1 MGASQSAVKSAR
13 LNMRLTPHADGI
25 IREAAAIAGQ
35 DVTSFMLSAA
45 LDRARA
51 LLIEDSLVRLS
62 PRDARVLADAIDRD
76 AAPIPQLVELLRRS
90 QVRST

>member
-1 MGASQSAVKSAR
+1 MAKSQSAAKSAR
-13 LNMRLTPHADGI
+13 LNMRLTPHADGL
-25 IREAAAIAGQ
+25 IREAAAISGQ

-62 PRDARVLADAIDRD
+62 PRDARALANAIDHD
-76 AAPIPQLVELLRRS
+76 AVPIPQLVELLRRP
-90 QVRST
+90 QDRAT

>member
-1 MGASQSAVKSAR
+1 MAGNQSAAKSAR
-13 LNMRLTPHADGI
+13 LNMRLSPDADGL
-25 IREAAAIAGQ
+25 IREAAAISGQ

-62 PRDARVLADAIDRD
+62 TRDARALADAIDRD
-76 AAPIPQLVELLRRS
+76 AAPVPQLVEVLRRP
-90 QVRST
+90 QARAT